1 MLEVLNVKI
10 SLKCHVFRVRKGEEL
25 GEEFVQLSILG
36 LHIGDSGAYTCKV
49 GSYSNSSATVHVVNG
64 MFSYKRKVLQ

>member
-1 MLEVLNVKI
+1 M
-10 SLKCHVFRVRKGEEL
+10 RKGEEL

-64 MFSYKRKVLQ
+64 MFSYKRKVYNDYAITWNSDGLIVPI